1 LDEPKEYISPLTKIE
16 QEPFDKVAYQN
27 RVRWIWSRK
36 PHQLIIDDIV
46 AQHIVNT
53 AEELNRLYNSHIKL
67 FGPEAWKKL
76 ARISMACAALVSSI
90 SEDGENLIVKKE
102 HVDWAKTFMIGL
114 YDNELFKLSHYVE
127 NQRRQ
132 EEADEESIVVLQGLY
147 NNNTIMLKQLEMSTE
162 MNVRDLQMISGLEQ
176 KEFNKVIARLAGV
189 DFISYG
195 AKIVPTQK
203 FRMTMNRIDRKPYM
217 PRIGER

>member
-1 LDEPKEYISPLTKIE
+1 
-16 QEPFDKVAYQN
+16 
-27 RVRWIWSRK
+27 
-36 PHQLIIDDIV
+36 
-46 AQHIVNT
+46 VNT
-53 AEELNRLYNSHIKL
+53 AEELNKLYNSHIKL

-102 HVDWAKTFMIGL
+102 HVDWAKDFMIGL

-132 EEADEESIVVLQGLY
+132 EEADEESIGVLQGLY

-176 KEFNKVIARLAGV
+176 KEFNKVIARLAGA

-203 FRMTMNRIDRKPYM
+203 FRMAMNRIDRKPYM
-217 PRIGER
+217 PRLGER